1 MLPIL
6 VRTEKK
12 SIRTAPLVHLAHGL
26 ITSYNTSILAGLD
39 LYFFELL
46 FIFMTHGRPKGC
58 STKCIYLFVIDFSC
72 LDLDFTNCSGL
83 NMLCESN
90 LGLIIQ
96 LFRVISSIC
105 GEMDGIHQMI
115 NTNHLLKQDLCNQ

>member
-1 MLPIL
+1 
-6 VRTEKK
+6 
-12 SIRTAPLVHLAHGL
+12 
-26 ITSYNTSILAGLD
+26 
-39 LYFFELL
+39 
-46 FIFMTHGRPKGC
+46 MTHGRPKGC